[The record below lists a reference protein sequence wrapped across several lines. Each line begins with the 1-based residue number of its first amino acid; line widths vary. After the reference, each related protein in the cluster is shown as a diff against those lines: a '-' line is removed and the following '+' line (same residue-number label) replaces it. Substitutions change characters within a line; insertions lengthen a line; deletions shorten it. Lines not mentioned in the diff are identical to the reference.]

1 MLLLLD
7 FGNTALKY
15 FVVNQQTYIAEG
27 RLDAAAFWTE
37 IDQLFV
43 HHPTITQAIAA
54 DVRGVLD
61 RHQWEQRLN
70 CPLMLLDPL
79 RINLPFQTKYK
90 TLGSLG
96 QDRIA
101 LLAAAMQQWP
111 GQTFLLIDLG
121 TCITYDFMD
130 TQAIHYGGAISPGFG
145 MRYKALNQQTGKL
158 PLLEYEPQSASLG
171 TSTPTAIHAGIQTG
185 ILAEVKAQIRFY
197 QKIAPTLT
205 VILSGGDAQKLSK
218 KIKKA
223 IFAQPN
229 FLAQGLQA
237 IWTHNKVL

>member
-1 MLLLLD
+1 
-7 FGNTALKY
+7 
-15 FVVNQQTYIAEG
+15 
-27 RLDAAAFWTE
+27 
-37 IDQLFV
+37 
-43 HHPTITQAIAA
+43 
-54 DVRGVLD
+54 
-61 RHQWEQRLN
+61 
-70 CPLMLLDPL
+70 
-79 RINLPFQTKYK
+79 
-90 TLGSLG
+90 
-96 QDRIA
+96 
-101 LLAAAMQQWP
+101 
-111 GQTFLLIDLG
+111 
-121 TCITYDFMD
+121 
-130 TQAIHYGGAISPGFG
+130 
-145 MRYKALNQQTGKL
+145 
-158 PLLEYEPQSASLG
+158 LG